1 VPNSTAWVILTSRY
15 GGDKRQPS
23 ERDLARAIDELF
35 DESPSGM
42 REPDF
47 AEHPNA
53 WLRYGFDDGPLRVID
68 VYRTGVVIFSKYAD
82 ADLEELQS
90 ENAVRGLDGD
100 RALSLWKWL
109 ANGEIKKIVASYPEC
124 GW

>member
-1 VPNSTAWVILTSRY
+1 MPNATAWVILTSRY
-15 GGDKRQPS
+15 GGGKRQPS
-23 ERDLARAIDELF
+23 EIDLARAIDELF
-35 DESPSGM
+35 DEILSGM
-42 REPDF
+42 SEADY

-53 WLRYGFDDGPLRVID
+53 WLTYGFDDGPLRVID
-68 VYRTGVVIFSKYAD
+68 VDRTGVVIFSKYAD

-90 ENAVRGLDGD
+90 EHTVRGVDGD

-109 ANGEIKKIVASYPEC
+109 ANGEIEKIVASYPDC